1 MFVIN
6 VKEKNIIIFLIKQNF
21 LLNNVLLIMNEGVSE

>member
-21 LLNNVLLIMNEGVSE
+21 LLNNVLLIMNEEVSE